1 MLTTE
6 GILFPPTLNLEQTS
20 SEATAQYKAQG
31 LHGKRFLDLTCGF
44 GIDAFFLSEKFK
56 EVTLVEQNKELL
68 SKVEHN
74 WQVLGR
80 KATFINGS
88 AEAFL
93 KATTAHY
100 NLIYLDPARRDALKQ
115 KKFLLEDLSPNILE
129 LQSVL
134 LQKADKVLTKLSP
147 MIDISYLL
155 HTLPNITHIHL
166 VALRNEV
173 KEILVVQEPKK
184 ETQVQIHC
192 VNLETEEPTL
202 QFTEEALHSSQ
213 VVYSAPKQY
222 LYIPNNALLKSGA
235 FNYIAQYFEVEK
247 LDANTHLY
255 TSEEL
260 KKPFAGRVLQVTPIN
275 LKELKKGSKYCILS
289 KNYPLSVA
297 EIKKKYRIVEGGNE
311 YLIFTRSVEG
321 LVVLLGKVI
330 E

>member
-1 MLTTE
+1 MR
-6 GILFPPTLNLEQTS
+6 
-20 SEATAQYKAQG
+20 QYKAQNLQG
-31 LHGKRFLDLTCGF
+31 ERFLDLTCGF

-56 EVTLVEQNKELL
+56 EVTLVEQNEELL

-74 WQVLGR
+74 WQLLER
-80 KATFINGS
+80 KATFINGT
-88 AEAFL
+88 AEDFL
-93 KATTAHY
+93 KATTVHY
-100 NLIYLDPARRDALKQ
+100 NLIYLDPARRDTLKQ

-155 HTLPNITHIHL
+155 HTLPKITHIHL
-166 VALRNEV
+166 IALRNEV
-173 KEILVVQEPKK
+173 KEVLVVQEAKTEI

-202 QFTEEALHSSQ
+202 QFTEAALHTPQ
-213 VVYSAPKQY
+213 VVYSKPKKY

-235 FNYIAQYFEVEK
+235 FNYITQHFEVEK
-247 LDANTHLY
+247 LNVNTHLY
-255 TSEEL
+255 TSEQL
-260 KKPFAGRVLQVTPIN
+260 KKPFAGRVLEVTSIN
-275 LKELKKGSKYCILS
+275 PKELKKGSKYCILS
-289 KNYPLSVA
+289 KNYPLSVE
-297 EIKKKYRIVEGGNE
+297 EIKKKYRIVEGGNK

-321 LVVLLGKVI
+321 LVVLLGKVV